1 MTNQV
6 VNIIKIL
13 EKFIYFLQNIRVY
26 KKFTIFTHSN
36 IKHTMMLNGS
46 TLSEVCTSDIHNIR
60 GINNELMKEILYNLD
75 TYMAIIMNIMHTTD
89 INVITSV
96 KQLATKL
103 QSLEKAQLELL
114 SVYAK
119 HKVLYGVQ
127 FDTIMQ
133 RVKRCHFYS
142 KNQTECEKRC
152 IKPII
157 DGFMDVMYTAIN
169 KQRILYI
176 DDLFEVDHY
185 NDIRRSMIEN
195 IVSLPPL
202 CHPYMIAFND
212 INIIRKYYGKSLF
225 EQNVPRYTYCPDKN
239 HTTYVQTDTV
249 LPTSVLNF
257 IEKYT
262 TPEVYEYFEKLPK
275 NTWINMYHYGDL
287 EEFIYFIQDLW
298 NIRHRDYIHNY
309 IFDNDMNDPCQLIP
323 ENHDNDDT
331 DDDNCIAPIDYYNNS
346 DNSYSSFPGA
356 YNSKNQILGIIVPP
370 SYSSNFYDGSHDV
383 DDDSTDIMKT
393 VSNAVSN
400 VSSID
405 NNNKKT
411 DYQLMRC
418 DKNHLLSKIED
429 VRMYMYLF
437 SPFERKL
444 LSMYDDCRRYIERR
458 KLERKYIDLYRRF
471 SYKDITSDISTISTD
486 TLITEV
492 NRYLD
497 TVDLTY
503 KEAVESIFS
512 KISPNFKISPGMYTI
527 SFFLEPKVKK

>member
-1 MTNQV
+1 MQMTDQMI
-6 VNIIKIL
+6 NIIKIL

-46 TLSEVCTSDIHNIR
+46 TLSEVRTSDIHNIK
-60 GINNELMKEILYNLD
+60 GIDNELMTEILYNLD

-89 INVITSV
+89 INVITSI
-96 KQLATKL
+96 KQLAAKL
-103 QSLEKAQLELL
+103 QSLEKAQSDLL
-114 SVYAK
+114 AVYTK
-119 HKVLYGVQ
+119 HVVLYGVQ
-127 FDTIMQ
+127 YDTIMQ

-142 KNQTECEKRC
+142 KNQTKCEECC

-157 DGFMDVMYTAIN
+157 DGFMDAMDTAIN
-169 KQRILYI
+169 KRILYI

-185 NDIRRSMIEN
+185 NDIRSSIIEK
-195 IVSLPPL
+195 IIPPL
-202 CHPYMIAFND
+202 CHPYKIAFND
-212 INIIRKYYGKSLF
+212 INIIRRYYGNSLF
-225 EQNVPRYTYCPDKN
+225 KQNVPRSRYVYCPDKN

-249 LPTSVLNF
+249 LPTIVLNF

-262 TPEVYEYFEKLPK
+262 TPEVYEYFKELPK
-275 NTWINMYHYGDL
+275 DTWINMYYYGDL

-309 IFDNDMNDPCQLIP
+309 IFDMNDTCQLIIP
-323 ENHDNDDT
+323 ENHNNDD
-331 DDDNCIAPIDYYNNS
+331 DCIIPPIDYYNS
-346 DNSYSSFPGA
+346 DNSYSPFPGA
-356 YNSKNQILGIIVPP
+356 YNSKNQILGINVLPL
-370 SYSSNFYDGSHDV
+370 YSSNFYDGSNNDI
-383 DDDSTDIMKT
+383 DDSTDVMKT
-393 VSNAVSN
+393 VSN

-405 NNNKKT
+405 NNNKNT
-411 DYQLMRC
+411 DDYQLIRC
-418 DKNHLLSKIED
+418 DKHHILSKIED

-444 LSMYDDCRRYIERR
+444 LSMYDDCRRYVERR

-497 TVDLTY
+497 TVDLSY

-527 SFFLEPKVKK
+527 SFFLESKVK

>member
-1 MTNQV
+1 
-6 VNIIKIL
+6 
-13 EKFIYFLQNIRVY
+13 
-26 KKFTIFTHSN
+26 
-36 IKHTMMLNGS
+36 MLNGS
-46 TLSEVCTSDIHNIR
+46 TVSEVCTSDIHNIR
-60 GINNELMKEILYNLD
+60 GINNELMTEILYNLD

-89 INVITSV
+89 INVITNIN
-96 KQLATKL
+96 QLAAKL

-127 FDTIMQ
+127 FDTLMQ

-157 DGFMDVMYTAIN
+157 DGFMDVMDTAIN

-185 NDIRRSMIEN
+185 NDIRISMIEK
-195 IVSLPPL
+195 IVLLPPSL
-202 CHPYMIAFND
+202 CHSYKIAFND
-212 INIIRKYYGKSLF
+212 INIIRKYYGNSLF
-225 EQNVPRYTYCPDKN
+225 EQNVPRYVYCPDKN
-239 HTTYVQTDTV
+239 HTSYVQTDTV
-249 LPTSVLNF
+249 LPTIVLNF

-262 TPEVYEYFEKLPK
+262 TPEVYEYFKELPK
-275 NTWINMYHYGDL
+275 DTWINMYYYGDL

-309 IFDNDMNDPCQLIP
+309 IFDMNDPCQLIP
-323 ENHDNDDT
+323 ENHNND
-331 DDDNCIAPIDYYNNS
+331 CIAPIDYYNS

-356 YNSKNQILGIIVPP
+356 YNSKNQILGIINVPLP
-370 SYSSNFYDGSHDV
+370 SYSSNFYDGNHDDN

-400 VSSID
+400 TSSID
-405 NNNKKT
+405 NNNNKNT
-411 DYQLMRC
+411 DNYQLMRC

-429 VRMYMYLF
+429 VRLYMYLF

-444 LSMYDDCRRYIERR
+444 LSMYDDCRRYVERR

-503 KEAVESIFS
+503 NEAVESIFS

-527 SFFLEPKVKK
+527 SFFWNPKVKK

>member
-1 MTNQV
+1 MQMTNQV

-46 TLSEVCTSDIHNIR
+46 TVSEVHTSDIHNIR
-60 GINNELMKEILYNLD
+60 GIDNELMKEILYNLD
-75 TYMAIIMNIMHTTD
+75 TYMVIIMNIMHTTD
-89 INVITSV
+89 INVITSIN
-96 KQLATKL
+96 QLAAKL
-103 QSLEKAQLELL
+103 QSLEKAQSELL

-127 FDTIMQ
+127 FDTLMQ
-133 RVKRCHFYS
+133 RVKRCHFDS
-142 KNQTECEKRC
+142 KNQLNCEKRC
-152 IKPII
+152 LKSII

-169 KQRILYI
+169 KPRILYI

-185 NDIRRSMIEN
+185 NDIRRSMLEK
-195 IVSLPPL
+195 IVLLPPL
-202 CHPYMIAFND
+202 CHPYKIAFND
-212 INIIRKYYGKSLF
+212 INIIRKYSGNSLF

-309 IFDNDMNDPCQLIP
+309 IFDMNDPCQLIP
-323 ENHDNDDT
+323 ENHNND
-331 DDDNCIAPIDYYNNS
+331 CIAPIDYYNS

-356 YNSKNQILGIIVPP
+356 YNSKNQILGIINVPLP
-370 SYSSNFYDGSHDV
+370 SYSSNFYDGNHD
-383 DDDSTDIMKT
+383 DNDDSTDIMKT

-400 VSSID
+400 TSSID
-405 NNNKKT
+405 NNNNKNT
-411 DYQLMRC
+411 DNYQLMRC

-444 LSMYDDCRRYIERR
+444 LSMYDDCRRYVERR

-503 KEAVESIFS
+503 NEAVESIFS

>member
-1 MTNQV
+1 MQMTNQV

-46 TLSEVCTSDIHNIR
+46 TLSEVRTSDIHNIR
-60 GINNELMKEILYNLD
+60 GIDNELMKEILYNLD

-89 INVITSV
+89 INVITSIN
-96 KQLATKL
+96 QLAAKL
-103 QSLEKAQLELL
+103 QSLEKAQSELL
-114 SVYAK
+114 SVYTK
-119 HKVLYGVQ
+119 HVVLYGVQ
-127 FDTIMQ
+127 YDTLMQ

-142 KNQTECEKRC
+142 KNQLQCEQRC
-152 IKPII
+152 IKSII
-157 DGFMDVMYTAIN
+157 DGFMDAMNTTTN

-185 NDIRRSMIEN
+185 NDIRRSMIEK
-195 IVSLPPL
+195 IIPPL
-202 CHPYMIAFND
+202 CHPYKIAFND
-212 INIIRKYYGKSLF
+212 INIIRRYYGNSLF
-225 EQNVPRYTYCPDKN
+225 KQNVPQYMHCPNKD
-239 HTTYVQTDTV
+239 HTSYVQTDTV
-249 LPTSVLNF
+249 LPTIVLNF

-262 TPEVYEYFEKLPK
+262 TPEVYEYFKELPK
-275 NTWINMYHYGDL
+275 DTWINMYYYGDL

-309 IFDNDMNDPCQLIP
+309 IFDMNDTCQLIIP
-323 ENHDNDDT
+323 ENHNNDD
-331 DDDNCIAPIDYYNNS
+331 DCIPPPIDYYNNS
-346 DNSYSSFPGA
+346 DNSYSPFPGA
-356 YNSKNQILGIIVPP
+356 YNGRNQILGINVLPL
-370 SYSSNFYDGSHDV
+370 YSSNFYDGSNNDI
-383 DDDSTDIMKT
+383 DDSTDIMKT
-393 VSNAVSN
+393 VSN

-405 NNNKKT
+405 NNNKNT
-411 DYQLMRC
+411 DYQLIRC
-418 DKNHLLSKIED
+418 DKHHLLSKIED

-437 SPFERKL
+437 SSFERKL
-444 LSMYDDCRRYIERR
+444 LSMYDDCRRYVERC

-471 SYKDITSDISTISTD
+471 SYKDITTSDISTISTD

-497 TVDLTY
+497 TVNLTY
-503 KEAVESIFS
+503 KEAVESIF

-527 SFFLEPKVKK
+527 SFFLESKVN